1 MNIGDSIVVK
11 RIPESVYLGLNKDI
25 KVGDV
30 GIICNISGDR
40 YGVDW
45 GRRVEDGHSCIDTC
59 DEGYG
64 YFIDKRCVSITD
76 PIETELSFN
85 EDDFKKYI
93 LMTGGA
99 QK

>member
-1 MNIGDSIVVK
+1 MNIGDMVVVK
-11 RIPESVYLGLNKDI
+11 RIPDSVYLGLNKDI
-25 KVGDV
+25 KVGDI
-30 GIICNISGDR
+30 GIICNISEDK

-45 GRRVEDGHSCIDTC
+45 GRRVKDGHSCRQTC
-59 DEGYG
+59 MEGHG
-64 YFIDKRCVSITD
+64 YFIDKRCISVAEH
-76 PIETELSFN
+76 IETGFSFD